1 VKQLTFSLLV
11 KDQVLL
17 IELLLK
23 SDILKRFHIPAE
35 DSEILRAVYNTD
47 RCTCNASVRP
57 RFLSDILSNFH
68 GKLEEIKL
76 ACSSSQFRVLS
87 FVEDEDENAM
97 NVLLRTEMAV
107 DVKEFE
113 EYFFPKAD
121 VVELTFSFKAFRAIL
136 ELAEGFDVPLRIFF
150 DKGGLPIVFIISY
163 PGRMNQSFEAQ
174 FILATRQHI
183 TDSVASSRTDLQ
195 STADSG
201 RKPSSLAEKVSAS
214 TGPESSTRLG
224 NTSIASFLTRGGE
237 LVRNQ
242 LLRTDRSCSS
252 VRGRT
257 PLAHALMSFGHIRR

>member
-1 VKQLTFSLLV
+1 MSACVDLLKERDLRCAFSLLFLE
-11 KDQVLL
+11 KSLQDRATIHSLTLSLNPLL
-17 IELLLK
+17 FSK
-23 SDILKRFHIPAE
+23 
-35 DSEILRAVYNTD
+35 
-47 RCTCNASVRP
+47 
-57 RFLSDILSNFH
+57 
-68 GKLEEIKL
+68 
-76 ACSSSQFRVLS
+76 
-87 FVEDEDENAM
+87 DEDENAM

>member
-1 VKQLTFSLLV
+1 
-11 KDQVLL
+11 
-17 IELLLK
+17 
-23 SDILKRFHIPAE
+23 
-35 DSEILRAVYNTD
+35 
-47 RCTCNASVRP
+47 
-57 RFLSDILSNFH
+57 
-68 GKLEEIKL
+68 
-76 ACSSSQFRVLS
+76 
-87 FVEDEDENAM
+87 M